1 MLWEVIIMS
10 LEKRVIKAIKVNLEN
25 EFEISL
31 ESNLVF
37 DLEVDSFSKLMII
50 CGLEEEFSITID
62 ETEFEDIEL
71 VSDIV
76 EKIRTKYPQIV
87 GE

>member
-1 MLWEVIIMS
+1 MS
-10 LEKRVIKAIKVNLEN
+10 LEKRVIKAIKINLEN
-25 EFEISL
+25 EFEVSL
-31 ESNLVF
+31 ESNLAF

-50 CGLEEEFSITID
+50 CGLEEEFSLTID
-62 ETEFEDIEL
+62 ESEFEDIEL

-76 EKIRTKYPQIV
+76 EKIRIKYPQIA

>member
-1 MLWEVIIMS
+1 MS

-25 EFEISL
+25 EFEVSL
-31 ESNLVF
+31 ESNLALE
-37 DLEVDSFSKLMII
+37 LEVDSFSKLMII

-62 ETEFEDIEL
+62 ESEFEDIEL

-76 EKIRTKYPQIV
+76 EKIRIKYPQIA